1 MRQDAGGNKVQ
12 IWNVT
17 RMHHPA
23 AREHLAKDKQPERG
37 LEGAGNEFS
46 EIVAQFAQ
54 LEFGDD
60 ECLANEADQRM
71 DKCGRHVVGLSKPLF
86 RCSFG

>member
-1 MRQDAGGNKVQ
+1 
-12 IWNVT
+12 
-17 RMHHPA
+17 MHHPA
-23 AREHLAKDKQPERG
+23 AREHLAKDEQPERG
-37 LEGAGNEFS
+37 LESACNKFG

-60 ECLANEADQRM
+60 ERLVNEADQRM
-71 DKCGRHVVGLSKPLF
+71 KKCGRHVVGLSKPLF